1 MASYLLVANE
11 TAESQELLDAVSL
24 IHAQDP
30 GAEFVIVV
38 PATPLNFL
46 QQFEGTAKSARGL
59 AAQRAQSTRQK
70 LESFGIRIRSTRVAN
85 WDPYIAIEEELANEK
100 YEAIVVSTLPPGLA
114 VSRGPSPP
122 KCPPR
127 SCSRSVCGG
136 HLHVAVAELSRLYR
150 DVEVPPRA
158 HARSGLLIAPPRL
171 IGIFLALGFVRI
183 GTAPRLRSWDR
194 AACGF
199 PRNSS
204 TRRTNSSER
213 V

>member
-1 MASYLLVANE
+1 VASYLLVANE

-100 YEAIVVSTLPPGLA
+100 YEAIVVSTLPPGL
-114 VSRGPSPP
+114 SRWLRMDLPSRVVRRHPSVRLVHVVA
-122 KCPPR
+122 R
-127 SCSRSVCGG
+127 SAAGTSTSRS
-136 HLHVAVAELSRLYR
+136 
-150 DVEVPPRA
+150 P
-158 HARSGLLIAPPRL
+158 
-171 IGIFLALGFVRI
+171 
-183 GTAPRLRSWDR
+183 
-194 AACGF
+194 
-199 PRNSS
+199 N
-204 TRRTNSSER
+204 
-213 V
+213 